1 MKRIITLV
9 ALLIA
14 TAVTMSAQTDIKK
27 LNKATKTT
35 IVKLLGNTTE
45 KWGYTDI
52 DHYPRIGSATKDGY
66 GPSGCEL
73 IILPNTNELLYFDTE
88 SSKYCVLSD
97 IVPGGVKVGSKIAD
111 LQKIDF
117 SKTKYGKNK
126 KGNNL
131 MLTQDISTTE
141 KMYTIYGQEYQM
153 IILYASFGTVTGWQF
168 HTAENDYEMNYDKS
182 ISFF

>member
-14 TAVTMSAQTDIKK
+14 TAVTVSAQTDIKK
-27 LNKATKTT
+27 LNKASKTT

-52 DHYPRIGSATKDGY
+52 DHYPCIGSATKDGF

-73 IILPNTNELLYFDTE
+73 HILPKTNELLYFDTE
-88 SSKYCVLSD
+88 SPKYCVLSD
-97 IVPGGVKVGSKIAD
+97 IVPGGIKVGTKLSD
-111 LQKIDF
+111 LEKYDF
-117 SKTKYGKNK
+117 AKTRYGRNK
-126 KGNNL
+126 KTNNL
-131 MLTQDISTTE
+131 MFAQDISATE

-153 IILYASFGTVTGWQF
+153 IILYVSFGTVTGWQF
-168 HTAENDYEMNYDKS
+168 LTAENDYEVNYDKS